1 MESDGPSTVGGVG
14 DVALGHFRDVKG
26 FKHYRGYYTKREKA
40 QSIFERETVKKS
52 SGFAAYV
59 DVRRSTYF
67 CMHL

>member
-1 MESDGPSTVGGVG
+1 MESDGPSTVGGIG
-14 DVALGHFRDVKG
+14 DVALGHFRDMKG
-26 FKHYRGYYTKREKA
+26 FKHYRGYYTKRGKA

-59 DVRRSTYF
+59 DVHRSTYF